1 MTKKAELDNLR
12 SRLMMRNSAVRRYLE
27 KRIKIRHKA
36 ESLEVYATFNGLLNL
51 FRGQMTVHCV
61 DFNRYGMAIET
72 KRKLKKG
79 DKLYF
84 RFRGPYI
91 HENDIPGFITSITQT
106 ESGYRYGVMFSY
118 TTSQKAYNR
127 EVDNAV
133 SRIEAIFS
141 QTNKTLGSHSDS

>member
-1 MTKKAELDNLR
+1 MVRHT
-12 SRLMMRNSAVRRYLE
+12 AVRRYLE
-27 KRIKIRHKA
+27 KRIKTRHKA
-36 ESLEVYATFNGLLNL
+36 DNLEVQATFHGFLNL
-51 FRGQMTVHCV
+51 FRGQMKVDCV

-72 KRKLKKG
+72 RRKLKKG
-79 DKLYF
+79 DKLVF

-91 HENDIPGFITSITQT
+91 HENDIPGFVTSVTVT
-106 ESGYRYGVMFSY
+106 ENGYRYGIMFAY

-141 QTNKTLGSHSDS
+141 QANRTSL

>member
-1 MTKKAELDNLR
+1 M
-12 SRLMMRNSAVRRYLE
+12 RRYLE
-27 KRIKIRHKA
+27 KRIKARHKA
-36 ESLEVYATFNGLLNL
+36 DSLEVYASFNGLFNL
-51 FRGQMTVHCV
+51 FRGQISVQCV

-72 KRKLKKG
+72 RRKLKKG
-79 DKLYF
+79 EKLHF

-91 HENDIPGFITSITQT
+91 HENDIPGFITSVTPS

-141 QTNKTLGSHSDS
+141 QGSRQQGQQPS